1 VSRPDKGRIYVMRP
15 GRMFG
20 GALSFDILDG
30 DTLIGQLA
38 GGGVVSWERE
48 PGQARIQSRENENT
62 AVVDI
67 QVESGNAYYVL
78 QKIQAMGHHSL
89 ELVDSDRGK
98 ALVKKCKSAQL
109 PVGDANKI
117 REKRDSVVRFYDGDW
132 RRVLAVNLL
141 YGFQKAWLFQFQ
153 HEVALSHSTYG
164 SSGLQ
169 FGAGFFQT
177 SQSASVRVQDS
188 NGVERSGRF
197 NVNAIPLSVSLFQ

>member
-1 VSRPDKGRIYVMRP
+1 M
-15 GRMFG
+15 
-20 GALSFDILDG
+20 
-30 DTLIGQLA
+30 
-38 GGGVVSWERE
+38 
-48 PGQARIQSRENENT
+48 
-62 AVVDI
+62 VDI

-78 QKIQAMGHHSL
+78 QKIQVMGRHSL

-177 SQSASVRVQDS
+177 SQSASVGIYQKRTCT
-188 NGVERSGRF
+188 GTRRF
-197 NVNAIPLSVSLFQ
+197 RNC